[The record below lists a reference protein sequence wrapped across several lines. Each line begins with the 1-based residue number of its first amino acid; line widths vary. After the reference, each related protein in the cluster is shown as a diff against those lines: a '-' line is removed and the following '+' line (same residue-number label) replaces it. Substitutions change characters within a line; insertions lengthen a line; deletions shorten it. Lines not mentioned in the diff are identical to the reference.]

1 MGKKKA
7 KEIQKKAETLGLK
20 NLQKYTF
27 FGQRKGAAILK
38 TETKKHT
45 FRHNMPKFLIKIIKW
60 LESND
65 PSTQETD
72 AGGGRN
78 ITFYLI
84 SPQSGVYIEVDDR
97 IAGALDIP
105 RNHVYKMD
113 IYGQSEGSVRQIVK
127 MVNDQ
132 WKDGIIAHLDLKK
145 IEKKFKISS
154 ENVIYS
160 WNQFLIT

>member
-27 FGQRKGAAILK
+27 YGQRKGGAILK
-38 TETKKHT
+38 TETKGHK
-45 FRHNMPKFLIKIIKW
+45 FRHDVPNFIIKIIDW
-60 LESND
+60 LVSSD

-78 ITFYLI
+78 VTFYLI
-84 SPQSGVYIEVDDR
+84 SPQAGIYIEVDDR

-105 RNHVYKMD
+105 RNHVYKID
-113 IYGQSEGSVRQIVK
+113 IYGQNEDSVRKILK
-127 MVNDQ
+127 MINDQ
-132 WKDGIIAHLDLKK
+132 WKEGIIANLDLNK

-154 ENVIYS
+154 DDVINS
-160 WNQFLIT
+160 WNQFLS